1 MRPPRIR
8 PGADIAADP
17 FQERPGGLLRAHRQ
31 VLGGAFEFATE
42 SPELMRLLRRAY
54 DGLPRH
60 RLTASPA
67 RMAVRLVLG
76 ARVGTER
83 RRRSRRAR
91 DSGEP
96 GRLAMLSAPG
106 LLCGASDCS
115 TVAVMSAEQRAA
127 LIVVARELLRF
138 PYHVRYEL
146 IELAVFT
153 LAARVQGLMPL
164 HAACVGRGRRGLLL
178 IGDSGA
184 GKSTAVLHCA
194 LAGFDL
200 VSEDS
205 LFVEPRSLLATGVPN
220 FLHVRRESLRF
231 LAAADA
237 SAIGRAP
244 VIRRR
249 SGVRK
254 LEIDLRQRRF
264 RLAPRPL
271 EIRCLVAL
279 SGRPAAGEPL
289 LVPLA
294 PREALARLRAG
305 QPYAAS
311 QPGWA
316 TLAARMRTVPAFELR
331 RGRHPRESVAA
342 LEELLGAPAGRGG
355 EALDR
360 ITPRPCG
367 RAGT

>member
-1 MRPPRIR
+1 MVPVKVIR
-8 PGADIAADP
+8 ANDDIAADP
-17 FQERPGGLLRAHRQ
+17 FRERPERLPRIQRQ
-31 VLGGAFEFATE
+31 VLGGSFEFATE
-42 SPELMRLLRRAY
+42 SPELMRLVRWAY

-60 RLTASPA
+60 RLGPVPA
-67 RMAVRLVLG
+67 RMTVRLVLG
-76 ARVGTER
+76 DRLKAKRGRE
-83 RRRSRRAR
+83 SARAR
-91 DSGEP
+91 GAAEP
-96 GRLAMLSAPG
+96 GPFAMLSAPG
-106 LLCGASDCS
+106 LLCGAGACS
-115 TVAVMSAEQRAA
+115 TAAVMSAAQRAA

-164 HAACVGRGRRGLLL
+164 HAACVGRGRQGLLL

-194 LAGFDL
+194 LRGLDL

-205 LFVEPRSLLATGVPN
+205 LFVAPQSLLATGVAN

-237 SAIGRAP
+237 SFIRRAP
-244 VIRRR
+244 IIRRR

-254 LEIDLRQRRF
+254 YEIDLRQRRF

-271 EIRCLVAL
+271 EITALVAL
-279 SGRPAAGEPL
+279 SAASAGGKSL
-289 LVPLA
+289 LLPIA
-294 PREALARLRAG
+294 PGEALARLRAS

-311 QPGWA
+311 QPGWRSFA
-316 TLAARMRTVPAFELR
+316 QRMRTVPAFELR
-331 RGRHPRESVAA
+331 RGGHPRESVAA
-342 LEELLGAPAGRGG
+342 LEGLLR
-355 EALDR
+355 R
-360 ITPRPCG
+360 
-367 RAGT
+367 

>member
-1 MRPPRIR
+1 VKVIR
-8 PGADIAADP
+8 ANDDIAADP
-17 FQERPGGLLRAHRQ
+17 FRERLDGLPRIRRQ
-31 VLGGAFEFATE
+31 VLGGSFEFATE
-42 SPELMRLLRRAY
+42 SRELMRLVRWAY

-60 RLTASPA
+60 RLGPAPA
-67 RMAVRLVLG
+67 RLAVRLVLG
-76 ARVGTER
+76 DRVKAKR
-83 RRRSRRAR
+83 RPRGAA
-91 DSGEP
+91 EP
-96 GRLAMLSAPG
+96 SPFAMLSAPG

-115 TVAVMSAEQRAA
+115 TAAVMSTAERAA

-164 HAACVGRGRRGLLL
+164 HAACVGRERRGLLL

-194 LAGFDL
+194 LRGFDL

-205 LFVEPRSLLATGVPN
+205 LFVAPQSLLATGVAN
-220 FLHVRRESLRF
+220 FLHVRAESLRF
-231 LAAADA
+231 LSAADA
-237 SAIGRAP
+237 SLVRRAP

-254 LEIDLRQRRF
+254 HEVDLRQRRF
-264 RLAPRPL
+264 RLAPQPL
-271 EIRCLVAL
+271 ELAGLVAL
-279 SGRPAAGEPL
+279 SAGSAGKESL
-289 LVPLA
+289 LVPIA
-294 PREALARLRAG
+294 PREALARLRAS

-311 QPGWA
+311 QPGWRSFA
-316 TLAARMRTVPAFELR
+316 QRMRALPAFELR

-342 LEELLGAPAGRGG
+342 LEGLLR
-355 EALDR
+355 R
-360 ITPRPCG
+360 
-367 RAGT
+367 